1 MKSACFLLIISGL
14 SLIQLCFK
22 KENLFRLSDGLLQL
36 CDILISML
44 GGGTRLRFIDG
55 AGLFCTSLW
64 SLGKLL
70 GQKVAGIQSADLL
83 LWSLQGA
90 QGRFDRVLDCSP
102 W

>member
-1 MKSACFLLIISGL
+1 MKSAYFPLIISGL

-22 KENLFRLSDGLLQL
+22 KEKLFRFSDGFLEL

-44 GGGTRLRFIDG
+44 GRGTPLRFIGG
-55 AGLFCTSLW
+55 AGLFCTSQW

-70 GQKVAGIQSADLL
+70 GRRVAGIEWADLL

-90 QGRFDRVLDCSP
+90 QGRFDLVLDCSP